1 MPSSGRSGRA
11 EPRHTDRGS
20 AAVELAIVLPVLL
33 LLVFG
38 VIDFGRMLNAQ
49 ITLTEA
55 AREGSR
61 AAALGF
67 DPQAR
72 ITRTA
77 NGLTLA
83 AATVT
88 ACPDDDLGADATV
101 ALSHNFRPVTPLG
114 SLMSLFG
121 GHGDGTV
128 TITARGVMPCVG

>member
-1 MPSSGRSGRA
+1 M
-11 EPRHTDRGS
+11 
-20 AAVELAIVLPVLL
+20 ELAIVLPVLL

-88 ACPDDDLGADATV
+88 ACPDADLSADATV
-101 ALSHNFRPVTPLG
+101 VLSHTFRPVTPLG
-114 SLMSLFG
+114 SLMSFFG
-121 GHGDGTV
+121 GHSDGTV